1 MRPNHLVARRLIA
14 QALAPASARP
24 STPTTITDAAHYM
37 IATQGQNYAGGLTAL
52 AIRAGQPEKPLNT
65 NTSHLDDVLTN
76 FEVIRTWSQRGTL
89 HYLHRNDH
97 WVTTLLGP
105 RSVTG
110 KPERLAEQFN
120 LNVSD
125 YEDARTLAE
134 KAINSPI
141 SRDRLRAIFA
151 DAGYPRELL
160 GHHLRRAGSGGRII
174 QTRRTGQHDTFVAT
188 ETAIPQQ
195 AQDAAT
201 RTPADKAQELT
212 ARYFST
218 RGPASIED
226 YCWWSTLPKTQ
237 ATRVAEALVAS
248 GELTSFT
255 LDGTTYYM
263 GSWQLD
269 VTPPELDRALALT
282 YHLPAFDEYFI
293 AYKNRTHLFAPG
305 VDPYTVMT
313 KNGIGWPFTV
323 EGGLI
328 TGRAQS

>member
-1 MRPNHLVARRLIA
+1 MHPNHLLARRLIA

-24 STPTTITDAAHYM
+24 TTPTTITDAAHYM

-52 AIRAGQPEKPLNT
+52 AIRAGHPEKPLTT
-65 NTSHLDDVLTN
+65 NTSHLDTALADYELV
-76 FEVIRTWSQRGTL
+76 RTWSQRGTL
-89 HYLHRNDH
+89 HYLHRSDH

-110 KPERLAEQFN
+110 KPERLAEQFG
-120 LNVSD
+120 LSVEG
-125 YEDARTLAE
+125 YEAARVLAE
-134 KAINSPI
+134 SAISEPV
-141 SRDRLRAIFA
+141 SRDQLRALFA
-151 DAGYPRELL
+151 EAGYPRELL

-174 QTRRTGQHDTFVAT
+174 QTRRTGQHDTFVAA
-188 ETAIPQQ
+188 EVAIPRQV
-195 AQDAAT
+195 ADAAV
-201 RTPADKAQELT
+201 RTPAEKTRELT

-226 YCWWSTLPKTQ
+226 FCWWSTLPKTL
-237 ATRVAEALVAS
+237 ATRTVDALVAA
-248 GELTSFT
+248 GELTGFT

-263 GSWQLD
+263 GSWQAD
-269 VTPPELDRALALT
+269 VTPQELDHALSLT

-305 VDPYTVMT
+305 VDPHTVMT

-328 TGRAQS
+328 TGRA